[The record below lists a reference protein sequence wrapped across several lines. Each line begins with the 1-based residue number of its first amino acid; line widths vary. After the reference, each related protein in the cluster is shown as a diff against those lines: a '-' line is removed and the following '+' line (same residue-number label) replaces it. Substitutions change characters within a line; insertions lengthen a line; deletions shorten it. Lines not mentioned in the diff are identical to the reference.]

1 MPTTIPLVAER
12 RRLSS
17 AVVPAPRAPVP
28 VGRTAGLSGFRID
41 LLGEFSVVH
50 ESCAG
55 SSADVWRRTHPRRL
69 LQLVGAQ
76 RRGSISRTEALR
88 ALWPRLDDAHARNRL
103 HHTLHLIRKFSESL
117 ESGRPLLVLEGE
129 VISLAEGV
137 SVDVADFLSLI
148 DRDGDDAQRLE
159 HLLAAIAIYK
169 GDLASDWTDD
179 HGIESRRQAIRR
191 SYLQALADAA
201 ELSRDAGNRDQAI
214 LLMQRRTHVD
224 PGNVTAHVDYAS
236 ILLEAGRS
244 DLAAA
249 HCQAARKQ
257 VAESVDI
264 AAARPLDDLLAS
276 IQRQSNKP
284 VAGQPADVP
293 SMGARMMIGRR
304 GQVSAPKM
312 RLHGRSD
319 LINEICLDLEDPY
332 HSVVTLCG
340 PPGSGR
346 STLALH
352 VAAAVQSKLRDGAV
366 HVSCSDAPDAD
377 AVLARLAAAVC
388 PAEAGVGVDIDAL
401 SRALAP
407 REMLVLLDDVSVTP
421 PVCRLISSISQAAR
435 DCRFLVCAPRRLRL
449 AAERVV
455 KVEFLADADEATP
468 AGDPA
473 LRPAIDLLV
482 DQVRTHS
489 PARRLDERYLA
500 GLDRIAALVEGWP
513 LALVVVGRR
522 LAWMQPPEVIVW
534 LEKWHAATDVSDEP
548 MEKAMIL
555 WADGAVEALPILVKA
570 ACFEGWFTRSDLAL
584 LLDQPP
590 RSTLDSFFDAAFET
604 HLIKRR
610 SVREASGEVSEYRI
624 PFLVRNWLRA
634 RSLRADLS
642 VSRRRHALWLRWKVS
657 PSSADPSATRAA
669 QLALLATR
677 RKGDIE
683 SVTRF
688 LAETDEHHLL
698 QSIVDALIPGLRLAR
713 ETGPA
718 TTWISRAID
727 SHQASVPALANLYL
741 ERAGLLS
748 RAGSTAQAY
757 EDAQAAYRIASDL
770 NVEEVRLR
778 AAQMLQSL
786 GRETGAHPALPGGE
800 ARMHPLVAH
809 GVEAGENLLRIARVS
824 ARFGEFD
831 KASDLSAKAAEVFR
845 YFNCPLGEIRAL
857 RYRGRMAFAVGN
869 LEDVQSFAQLAVRL
883 ASDRNLPAE
892 QARAQLILAEVA
904 LAQEDFIAAMRSA
917 GRILS
922 SAQGRDPLVQ
932 VRAYKVLAWGH
943 YLDRQTEVAAMLQRE
958 LAQRADVIGDPSHIA
973 NSHLLRALL
982 ACEMHGP
989 ESVQQS
995 VTRLHGVLV
1004 ASPGAFDA
1012 QSELSEVAYLS
1023 AFLGRPATATGLL
1036 NSLATFARQPGHQL
1050 RPLTRTRVTGVEALL
1065 STRTDCVIANQSR
1078 LGTRDALADLVGN
1091 G

>member
-1 MPTTIPLVAER
+1 MPATIMLVAER
-12 RRLSS
+12 HRRSSS
-17 AVVPAPRAPVP
+17 AAPSSTVSAPAARAM
-28 VGRTAGLSGFRID
+28 GASGFRID

-50 ESCAG
+50 EAG
-55 SSADVWRRTHPRRL
+55 VGTTADVWRRTHPRRL

-76 RRGSISRTEALR
+76 RRRSMPRAEVLR

-103 HHTLHLIRKFSESL
+103 HHTLHLIRKFSDSL
-117 ESGRPLLVLEGE
+117 GSRRPLLMLEGE

-148 DRDGDDAQRLE
+148 DRDGDDAQRLD
-159 HLLAAIAIYK
+159 HLLAAIAMYK
-169 GDLASDWTDD
+169 GDLAADWTDD
-179 HGIESRRQAIRR
+179 LAIESRRQSIRR

-201 ELSRDAGNRDQAI
+201 ELSRDVGDRDQAL
-214 LLMQRRTHVD
+214 LLMQRRAHAD
-224 PGNVTAHVDYAS
+224 PANAAAHVDYAKL
-236 ILLEAGRS
+236 LLEAGRS

-257 VAESVDI
+257 VAESIDI
-264 AAARPLDDLLAS
+264 AAARPLDDLLTS
-276 IQRQSNKP
+276 IQRQSNRP
-284 VAGQPADVP
+284 VAGQATDA
-293 SMGARMMIGRR
+293 SSIGAKMVIGRR
-304 GQVSAPKM
+304 SQVTAPKM
-312 RLHGRSD
+312 RLHGRAD
-319 LINEICLDLEDPY
+319 LIDEVCRDLEDPY

-352 VAAAVQSKLRDGAV
+352 VAAAIQGKLRDGAIC
-366 HVSCSDAPDAD
+366 VSCSGALDAD

-388 PAEAGVGVDIDAL
+388 PTETAVSVDVEAM
-401 SRALAP
+401 SRVLAP
-407 REMLVLLDDVSVTP
+407 REMLVLLDDVSVAS
-421 PVCRLISSISQAAR
+421 PVCRLISSISEAAR

-455 KVEFLADADEATP
+455 KVEFLADADEETS
-468 AGDPA
+468 AGDLS

-500 GLDRIAALVEGWP
+500 GLARIAALVEGWP
-513 LALVVVGRR
+513 LGLVVVGRR
-522 LAWMQPPEVIVW
+522 LGWMQPPEVIAW
-534 LEKWHAATDVSDEP
+534 LEKWQAATDVSDEP

-555 WADGAVEALPILVKA
+555 WADGAAEALPILVKA
-570 ACFEGWFTRSDLAL
+570 ACFESWFTRSDLAL

-590 RSTLDSFFDAAFET
+590 RSTLDSFFDSAFET

-634 RSLRADLS
+634 RSLRADLN
-642 VSRRRHALWLRWKVS
+642 VSRRRHALWLQWKAS
-657 PSSADPSATRAA
+657 LCSADPSATRAA
-669 QLALLATR
+669 HLALLAAR

-683 SVTRF
+683 SATRF
-688 LAETDEHHLL
+688 LAENGDYHLL
-698 QSIVDALIPGLRLAR
+698 QNIVDALIPGLRLAR
-713 ETGPA
+713 ETESA
-718 TTWISRAID
+718 TTWVTRAID
-727 SHQASVPALANLYL
+727 SHQGSVPALAYLYL

-757 EDAQAAYRIASDL
+757 EDAQTAYRIASDL
-770 NVEEVRLR
+770 NVEDARLR

-786 GRETGAHPALPGGE
+786 GRETGTHPALPGGE
-800 ARMHPLVAH
+800 TRMHPLVAH
-809 GVEAGENLLRIARVS
+809 GVEAGENLLRIARLS

-857 RYRGRMAFAVGN
+857 RYRGRMAFALGN
-869 LEDVQSFAQLAVRL
+869 LEDVQLFAQSAVKL

-904 LAQEDFIAAMRSA
+904 LAQEDFISAMRSA

-922 SAQGRDPLVQ
+922 SAQGADPLVQ

-943 YLDRQTEVAAMLQRE
+943 YLDRQTAVAAMLQRE

-982 ACEMHGP
+982 ACELHDQ
-989 ESVQQS
+989 EHVQQA
-995 VTRLHGVLV
+995 VTRLHGVLLS
-1004 ASPGAFDA
+1004 SPGAFDA
-1012 QSELSEVAYLS
+1012 QSELSEVAFLS
-1023 AFLGRPATATGLL
+1023 AFLGRAATATGLL
-1036 NSLATFARQPGHQL
+1036 NSLASFARQPGHRL
-1050 RPLTRTRVTGVEALL
+1050 RPLTRTRMIGVEALL
-1065 STRTDCVIANQSR
+1065 SKKSDRAIAHSSL
-1078 LGTRDALADLVGN
+1078 LGTRDALADLAGN